1 LEIAQTEG
9 PWLAQC
15 GFLEH
20 VTQINPLP
28 KGFWISKTTD
38 LDYLRLASV
47 CCSKLPVKL
56 SASALTGV
64 KHDAL
69 KAQRHWDPDHSFFN
83 HSVWSN
89 KNGDVLIH

>member
-1 LEIAQTEG
+1 MACTM
-9 PWLAQC
+9 WLPRACHANQSSA
-15 GFLEH
+15 
-20 VTQINPLP
+20 
-28 KGFWISKTTD
+28 KGFPD
-38 LDYLRLASV
+38 QQDHLDYLRLASV

-69 KAQRHWDPDHSFFN
+69 KAQRLWDPDHSFFN